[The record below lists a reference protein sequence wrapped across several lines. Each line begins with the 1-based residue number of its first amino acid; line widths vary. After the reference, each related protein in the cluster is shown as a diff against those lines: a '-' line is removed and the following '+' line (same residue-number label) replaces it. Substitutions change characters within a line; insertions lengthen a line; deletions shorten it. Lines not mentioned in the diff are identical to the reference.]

1 MPSLSLFRQ
10 RFGLFMV
17 GLVLIVCLVLLVRQ
31 KFFVGG
37 GERPLTPV
45 EPVVTIPLTPID
57 PVELQAEWRTAINS
71 VLADYDRT
79 GDARSAKERLLT
91 IRVPASGRDT
101 HLALYLAFNALS
113 ESRPEGRVKLT
124 EARTVF
130 QAQTATIP
138 ASPVTTSSTTSTAR

>member
-45 EPVVTIPLTPID
+45 EPVGTIPLTPID
-57 PVELQAEWRTAINS
+57 PAELQAEWRTAITS

-101 HLALYLAFNALS
+101 HLALYIAFNALS
-113 ESRPEGRVKLT
+113 ESRPEGRTKLM
-124 EARTVF
+124 EARAAF
-130 QAQTATIP
+130 
-138 ASPVTTSSTTSTAR
+138 STTSTTR